1 MFNIAR
7 LLGFQRREPGQ
18 IGPRQ
23 RELLQQLL
31 EQKEGCTVDELVKAL
46 GVTRSAVH
54 QHLAALER
62 DGFVEKRSLAKTRGR
77 PGQVY
82 ALTRDGIHLFP
93 KQYDWFSTFLMEVL
107 ARRLGDEELA
117 AELRRI
123 GEGLADSVSAEL
135 EAKDFDGRLDAVA
148 RLMTKLGYVAKTGN
162 GEPPGAVAE
171 IQAFNCIY
179 HHLAEERPEVCEL
192 DLALLERLTGARPE
206 HVECLA
212 RGGASCRFR
221 FERPVAGEKEAGPA
235 A

>member
-1 MFNIAR
+1 MFNLAK

-18 IGPRQ
+18 VGPRQ

-31 EQKEGCTVDELVKAL
+31 EQKEGRTVDQLVKAL

-62 DGFVEKRSLAKTRGR
+62 DGYVEKRQLAKTRGR

-82 ALTRDGIHLFP
+82 ALTRDGVHLFP

-117 AELRRI
+117 AELRTI
-123 GEGLADSVSAEL
+123 GEGLAQSVEKDI
-135 EAKDFDGRLDAVA
+135 ETEDFDDRLDAVA
-148 RLMTKLGYVAKTGN
+148 QLMTKLGYVAKTVDNAGK
-162 GEPPGAVAE
+162 GASRE

-192 DLALLERLTGARPE
+192 DLALLERLMGARPE
-206 HVECLA
+206 HAECLA

-221 FERPVAGEKEAGPA
+221 FEKPEQS
-235 A
+235 